1 MLPEILFTRAG
12 YVRIDINKDTN
23 KYINK
28 YISEDAD
35 RDIHAADIHINNSSI
50 TVYRR
55 GYEETCD
62 IIYDIDYHDTSKTD
76 RGTIENIERYVTGY
90 LSSEGFNTGN
100 SLYIIET
107 YSEYIA
113 REIMM
118 PDKMYIVYDTYAQKL
133 FATKE
138 AADVFQMV
146 LQAIQYYVSN
156 GEIYKQVHD
165 EAYNEA
171 YNNGYN
177 NRQYGYCMDDGA
189 NSKPP
194 LLKRLLNINNLIILI
209 NIIAFIYME
218 INGSTNDTEYM
229 IEHGALWISAMYGA
243 WSEWYRIITSMFM
256 HIGFGHL
263 ANNMVMLFFIGQ
275 ILEECIGSVRYGII
289 YMLTGIISG
298 IASYIYYLYYSPWTM
313 SCGASGAIMGMIG
326 ALLCVV
332 IANKGFYKGITARR
346 MLFLT
351 ILCIYT
357 TMTDSQV
364 NWVAHISGL
373 VSGIIIM
380 AVWIACNRVFKRHE
394 L

>member
-12 YVRIDINKDTN
+12 YVRIDTNIDTYKDTN
-23 KYINK
+23 KGTDKGINK
-28 YISEDAD
+28 DINENTDIYTADACTDNGGIS
-35 RDIHAADIHINNSSI
+35 
-50 TVYRR
+50 VYLR
-55 GYEETCD
+55 GNRESCD

-76 RGTIENIERYVTGY
+76 RETIKNIERYVTGY
-90 LSSEGFNTGN
+90 LASEGFNTGN

-118 PDKMYIVYDTYAQKL
+118 PDKFYIVYDTYAQKL

-138 AADVFQMV
+138 AADVFKQVMH
-146 LQAIQYYVSN
+146 AIQYYVSN
-156 GEIYKQVHD
+156 DEIYNQVQG
-165 EAYNEA
+165 EVY
-171 YNNGYN
+171 
-177 NRQYGYCMDDGA
+177 
-189 NSKPP
+189 SKPP
-194 LLKRLLNINNLIILI
+194 LLKRLLKINNLIILI
-209 NIIAFIYME
+209 NIIVFIYME

-229 IEHGALWISAMYGA
+229 IEHGALWIPAMYGA

-263 ANNMVMLFFIGQ
+263 VNNMVMLFFIGQ

-357 TMTDSQV
+357 TMADSQV

-373 VSGIIIM
+373 AGGIVIM
-380 AVWIACNRVFKRHE
+380 AVWIACNKIFKRHE